1 MNLRAVITADIVNS
15 TKLSKGNQKKLMAL
29 LTSVLEGNKYEFYR
43 GDSFQVFLKS
53 PEEALLLALKIRI
66 VAMKLPAETSAP
78 RIDVKLS
85 IGIGAITL
93 PLKTLKT
100 ASGEAFILSGRAFD
114 QMKTGRRLNI
124 KCGEKNHVVNLGLKV
139 LADFLDYL
147 FHRLTYKQ
155 AAVVFEL
162 LMNRTQVEAAKR
174 LKKSQAT
181 INKHTQSAGWPEI
194 ETLLAEYRQFI
205 HSIEP

>member
-1 MNLRAVITADIVNS
+1 MALRAVITADIVNS

-29 LTSVLEGNKYEFYR
+29 LASVLEGNKYEFYR

-53 PEEALLLALKIRI
+53 PEDALLIALKIR
-66 VAMKLPAETSAP
+66 VAAMKLPAETSAP
-78 RIDVKLS
+78 MIDVKLS

-100 ASGEAFILSGRAFD
+100 ATGEAFVLSGRAFD
-114 QMKTGRRLNI
+114 QMKASQRLI
-124 KCGEKNHVVNLGLKV
+124 IRCGEKNNVVNLGLKV
-139 LADFLDYL
+139 LSEFMDYL
-147 FHRLTYKQ
+147 FNRLTYKQ

-162 LMNRTQVEAAKR
+162 LMNRTQVDAAKR

-194 ETLLAEYRQFI
+194 ESLLNEYRQFTQ
-205 HSIEP
+205 SIEL

>member
-1 MNLRAVITADIVNS
+1 MALRAVITADIVNS

-53 PEEALLLALKIRI
+53 PEDALLIALKIR
-66 VAMKLPAETSAP
+66 VAAMKLPAETSAP
-78 RIDVKLS
+78 MIDVKLS

-100 ASGEAFILSGRAFD
+100 ATGEAFVLSGRAFD
-114 QMKTGRRLNI
+114 QMKASQRLI
-124 KCGEKNHVVNLGLKV
+124 IRCGEKNNVVNLGLKV
-139 LADFLDYL
+139 LSDFMDYL
-147 FHRLTYKQ
+147 FNRLTYKQ

-162 LMNRTQVEAAKR
+162 LMNRTQVDAAKR

-194 ETLLAEYRQFI
+194 ENLLNEYRQFI
-205 HSIEP
+205 QSIEL